1 MTQREQLYRI
11 TQPNTGSRSSLLRYL
26 IPGSILIL
34 ALGLQVALR
43 SKLDRAQAA
52 SSQTPELLYISSG
65 EALRRLSLGF
75 DGLLA
80 DIYWTRAIQYY
91 GRKRLS
97 EHPDYSLLGS
107 LLRITTS
114 LDPHLLVAYR
124 FGAIFLASKPPG
136 GAGEPE
142 QAMQLLRRG
151 IVANPGYWRLWE
163 DLGFIQYWDLR
174 DYAAAARTFKTGSQ
188 RPGAEIWM
196 KTSAASV
203 AARGGEIR
211 TSQLLWEQVYRTAG
225 NSAIRKSALEH
236 LAAIKAYEDI
246 QSIDRLLEV
255 YRKNEGHPAHSLEEL
270 VDAGL
275 LHSIPAD
282 PGGVPYWVGADG
294 KATLSPGSAVDLRL
308 LQ

>member
-1 MTQREQLYRI
+1 V
-11 TQPNTGSRSSLLRYL
+11 

-34 ALGLQVALR
+34 ALSLQLALR
-43 SKLDRAQAA
+43 EKLDRARGGP
-52 SSQTPELLYISSG
+52 SQTPELLYISSG
-65 EALRRLSLGF
+65 ELLRRISLGF

-91 GRKRLS
+91 GTARLS
-97 EHPDYSLLGS
+97 EHPDYRLLGS

-114 LDPHLLVAYR
+114 LDPHLIVAYR
-124 FGAIFLASKPPG
+124 FGAVFLASKPPG

-151 IVANPGYWRLWE
+151 IVANPAYWRLWE

-174 DYAAAARTFKTGSQ
+174 DYAAAARTFQTGSQ

-196 KTSAASV
+196 KTLAASV

-211 TSQLLWEQVYRTAG
+211 TSQVLWAQIYRTAG
-225 NSAIRKSALEH
+225 NDAIRKSAAEH
-236 LAAIKAYEDI
+236 LAALKAYEDI
-246 QSIDRLLEV
+246 QSINRLLDL
-255 YRKNEGHPAHSLEEL
+255 YRKKEGHPARSLEEL
-270 VDAGL
+270 VDAGF
-275 LHSIPAD
+275 LHSMPAD
-282 PGGVPYWVGADG
+282 PSGVPYRVRRDG
-294 KATLSPGSAVDLRL
+294 KAALSPGSVVDLRL

>member
-1 MTQREQLYRI
+1 MARY
-11 TQPNTGSRSSLLRYL
+11 PLRRYV

-34 ALGLQVALR
+34 SLGLQIALR
-43 SKLDRAQAA
+43 QNVERAVEA

-65 EALRRLSLGF
+65 ELLRRLSLGF

-91 GRKRLS
+91 GRARLS
-97 EHPDYSLLGS
+97 EHPDYSLLGP

-114 LDPHLLVAYR
+114 LDPQLLIAYR
-124 FGAIFLASKPPG
+124 FGAVFLASKPPG

-174 DYAAAARTFKTGSQ
+174 DYSAAARTFQAGSK

-196 KTSAASV
+196 KTLAASV

-211 TSQLLWEQVYRTAG
+211 TSQLLWSQIYHTAS
-225 NSAIRKSALEH
+225 NTTIRKSALEH
-236 LAAIKAYEDI
+236 LAALKAYQDI
-246 QSIDRLLEV
+246 ESIDRLLDV
-255 YRKNEGHPAHSLEEL
+255 YRKDEGHAAHSLQEL

-275 LHSIPAD
+275 LHTIPAD
-282 PGGVPYWVGADG
+282 PSGVPYRVGPDG
-294 KATLSPGSAVDLRL
+294 KATLSPGSAVDMGL